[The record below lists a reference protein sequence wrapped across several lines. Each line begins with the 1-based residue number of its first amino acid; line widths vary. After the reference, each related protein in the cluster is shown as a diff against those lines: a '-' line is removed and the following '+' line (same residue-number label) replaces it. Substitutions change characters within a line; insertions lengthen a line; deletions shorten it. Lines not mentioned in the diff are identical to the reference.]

1 MRLDGS
7 GLETAGRAN
16 DPWQQQQQQRQ
27 RMQRQLWEGEVE
39 DPTRKERW

>member
-16 DPWQQQQQQRQ
+16 DPWQQQQQRQ